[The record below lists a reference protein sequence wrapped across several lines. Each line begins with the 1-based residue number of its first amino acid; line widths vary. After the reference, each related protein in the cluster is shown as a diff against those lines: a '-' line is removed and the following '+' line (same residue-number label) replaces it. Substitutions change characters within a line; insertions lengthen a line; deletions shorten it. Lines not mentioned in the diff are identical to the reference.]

1 MGQIGAF
8 VAVIEQLERNIRV
21 VLATW
26 IKRQTQLGNVATL
39 WINRNVQNI
48 RFYVDEVFAC
58 SHRCFSHSAG
68 FAIGGW
74 YIGTIGS
81 VVT

>member
-1 MGQIGAF
+1 MSQIGAF

-21 VLATW
+21 VLTAR

-48 RFYVDEVFAC
+48 RFQVDEIFAC
-58 SHRCFSHSAG
+58 SNRSFSRCAG
-68 FAIGGW
+68 IAIGAG
-74 YIGTIGS
+74 YIGTVRS